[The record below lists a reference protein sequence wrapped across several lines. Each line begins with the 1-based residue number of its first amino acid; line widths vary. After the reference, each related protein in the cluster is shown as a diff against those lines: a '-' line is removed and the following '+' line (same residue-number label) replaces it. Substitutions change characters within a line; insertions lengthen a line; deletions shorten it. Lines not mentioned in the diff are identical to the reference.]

1 MTTLTL
7 WDLLK
12 KEVIGIQLLWE
23 TVERFY
29 FGANSQGVAT
39 LAEDVPLLYRL
50 MQTAM
55 MESML
60 MRMSRLM
67 DPAASGRG
75 GEKNNLS
82 LKRLAEACSD
92 TAKDIQVVQ
101 KIWDA
106 SNLKYV
112 RDKYLS
118 HNDLTR
124 SLSESHTLNIPL
136 DEVDVAAMRELAF
149 GLREFRRKV
158 DSWLNPGVAYLD
170 ESVELHVQHET
181 ETLNRTLLG
190 SELFFKLL
198 PEHETLQRAWQ
209 GAGHG

>member
-1 MTTLTL
+1 MTVLTL

-12 KEVIGIQLLWE
+12 KEVIGIELLWE
-23 TVERFY
+23 TVERLY
-29 FGANSQGVAT
+29 LAANSQGIAT
-39 LAEDVPLLYRL
+39 LTEDVPLLYRL
-50 MQTAM
+50 TQTAM
-55 MESML
+55 MESL
-60 MRMSRLM
+60 LIRMSRLM

-75 GEKNNLS
+75 GEKTNLS
-82 LKRLAEACSD
+82 LNRLAEACSD
-92 TAKDIQVVQ
+92 TADDIQVVRD
-101 KIWDA
+101 IWDD
-106 SNLKYV
+106 SNLKHV

-118 HNDLTR
+118 HNDLAR

-136 DEVDVAAMRELAF
+136 NESDVAAMRKLVS

-158 DSWLNPGVAYLD
+158 HGSLNPGVAYLD
-170 ESVELHVQHET
+170 ASVERHVQRET

-190 SELFFKLL
+190 SKLFFKLL

>member
-12 KEVIGIQLLWE
+12 KEVIGIELLWE
-23 TVERFY
+23 TVERLY
-29 FGANSQGVAT
+29 FGASSQGIAT

-50 MQTAM
+50 TQTAM
-55 MESML
+55 MESLL

-75 GEKNNLS
+75 GEKTNLS

-92 TAKDIQVVQ
+92 TADDIQVVRN
-101 KIWDA
+101 IWDA
-106 SNLKYV
+106 SNLKHV

-118 HNDLTR
+118 HNDLAR

-136 DEVDVAAMRELAF
+136 DETDVAAMRELAF
-149 GLREFRRKV
+149 GLRELRQKV
-158 DSWLNPGVAYLD
+158 HGSLNPGVAYLH

-198 PEHETLQRAWQ
+198 PEHEVLQRAWQ

>member
-7 WDLLK
+7 WDHLK

-23 TVERFY
+23 TVERLY
-29 FGANSQGVAT
+29 FGANSQGIAT

-55 MESML
+55 MESLL

-75 GEKNNLS
+75 GEKANLS

-92 TAKDIQVVQ
+92 TADDIQVVRN
-101 KIWDA
+101 IWDA
-106 SNLKYV
+106 SNLKHV

-118 HNDLTR
+118 HNDLAR

-136 DEVDVAAMRELAF
+136 DEEDVAAMRKLAF
-149 GLREFRRKV
+149 GLREFRQKV
-158 DSWLNPGVAYLD
+158 HGRLNPNVAYLD
-170 ESVELHVQHET
+170 ESVGLHVQHEA

-198 PEHETLQRAWQ
+198 PEHETLQQAWQ
-209 GAGHG
+209 EAGHE

>member
-67 DPAASGRG
+67 DAAASGRG

-158 DSWLNPGVAYLD
+158 DSRLNPGVAYLD
-170 ESVELHVQHET
+170 EPVNLHVQRET
-181 ETLNRTLLG
+181 ETLNRTLQG

-198 PEHETLQRAWQ
+198 PEHEALQRAWQ